1 MRQRKRNRNGFS
13 LQAREIG
20 LRLLCKVYLL
30 DPPFL
35 PPISLSDGGGGGTDF
50 AKKEGRGGKCSFRS
64 VFFVPPAKRRNIF
77 LYPFIAPGEGEELAC
92 CPERIFAASSA
103 SAGKK
108 AVR

>member
-50 AKKEGRGGKCSFRS
+50 AKKEGKGGKCSFRS
-64 VFFVPPAKRRNIF
+64 AFCSACEKEEY
-77 LYPFIAPGEGEELAC
+77 LFISFYCAGGRGGAC
-92 CPERIFAASSA
+92 CPERIFAASYA